1 MKLYVIMCPVGPYY
15 KGGFKPVKLYADTAH
30 TRAWPGGVGNVKVGG
45 NYGAALQPAQ
55 VAAERHGCSQV
66 RAGASSF
73 TDKCTYSEI
82 ICVCLFVC
90 MYVDPMVVRAGP
102 SSD

>member
-1 MKLYVIMCPVGPYY
+1 MQASEHVKLYVIMCPVGPYY
-15 KGGFKPVKLYADTAH
+15 KGGFKPVKLFADTAN

-66 RAGASSF
+66 S
-73 TDKCTYSEI
+73 YSIEGRR
-82 ICVCLFVC
+82 
-90 MYVDPMVVRAGP
+90 DA
-102 SSD
+102 